1 MIRALAGG
9 AIITGLPGVRA
20 APVSSPAGPRL
31 RPVARAEVIEDLD
44 VAERLVPSWD
54 ALAVACALPLC
65 APGWMLSWWRHLA
78 PGASEL
84 RLLAVRDGSEL
95 LALAPWFV
103 QRGAAGRVDVRFLG
117 AEISDRVDVLCL
129 PGREREA
136 AQALGEA
143 LRGLRPRPDLVAFEA
158 VPAGSRW
165 TRRLA
170 GARFG
175 RYRNSA
181 YPAPAVTLPDGKP
194 EDWLAARSSNFR
206 GQMGRMR
213 RRLEKRG
220 GRVRHITDPGEL
232 QDALGL
238 LLALHAG
245 RWEGRG
251 ESGLTRPGVAE
262 LLSDAGRA
270 LGPERLRL
278 WAAEID
284 GQLISVQLFLAAGG
298 EVKYWNG
305 GWSEEHADLKP
316 SMLTILAALEDAIAR
331 GERRLDL
338 GVGEHA
344 YKMRF
349 ADGADT
355 LTWGGLVVRN
365 GRWPRTRAE
374 LAPRVA
380 RYRAKRSVQSL
391 PFGLAERVEA
401 LARRSR

>member
-1 MIRALAGG
+1 MVPSAELIAALDG
-9 AIITGLPGVRA
+9 
-20 APVSSPAGPRL
+20 
-31 RPVARAEVIEDLD
+31 
-44 VAERLVPSWD
+44 AERLAPAWD
-54 ALAVACALPLC
+54 ELAVACGLPLG
-65 APGWMLSWWRHLA
+65 APGWMLSWWRHMA
-78 PGASEL
+78 PHEAEL
-84 RLLAVRDGSEL
+84 RVVAVRDGGEL
-95 LALAPWFV
+95 LALAPWFA
-103 QRGAAGRVDVRFLG
+103 QRGEQGRVDLRFLG
-117 AEISDRVDVLCL
+117 AEISDRVDVLCI

-136 AQALGEA
+136 APA
-143 LRGLRPRPDLVAFEA
+143 LRGALRQVRPQPDLVAFEA
-158 VPAGSRW
+158 VPIGSRW

-170 GARFG
+170 GGVGGHVQLG

-181 YPAPAVTLPDGKP
+181 YPAPAVTLPEGPP
-194 EDWLAARSSNFR
+194 ESWLASRSSNFR
-206 GQMGRMR
+206 GQMGRLR
-213 RRLEKRG
+213 RRLEKQG
-220 GRVRHITDPGEL
+220 GRVRQISEPGEM
-232 QDALGL
+232 QDAIGS

-262 LLSDAGRA
+262 LLSDAAIA
-270 LGPERLRL
+270 LGPDRLRL
-278 WAAEID
+278 WAAEIG
-284 GQLISVQLFLAAGG
+284 GQTISVQLFLAAGG

-349 ADGADT
+349 ANCADT

-374 LAPRVA
+374 LMPLVA
-380 RYRAKRSVQSL
+380 RYRAKRIVRGL
-391 PFGLAERVEA
+391 PFGLGERVEA
-401 LARRSR
+401 LARRGE